1 MTKNELV
8 QKLADSVDIPKT
20 KVDDLLKNLGVAVS
34 ATLKDGGE
42 IALPGVGKIVAVK
55 RAART
60 ARNPF
65 TGETVNVPAKTT
77 AKLKVS
83 RELATS
89 LAA

>member
-8 QKLADSVDIPKT
+8 QALADSTALPKT

-34 ATLKDGGE
+34 TTLKGGGD
-42 IALPGVGKIVAVK
+42 ITLPGVGKLIAVK

-60 ARNPF
+60 GINPS
-65 TGETVNVPAKTT
+65 TGAKVQIPEKTT

-83 RELATS
+83 KELSAS
-89 LAA
+89 LSA